1 MGPALTSHGEPPAWF
16 TFPALAALGVP
27 HATTTRHCPGVASF
41 AEPISPADPRAPF
54 REDAVRTLAATGLDL
69 SRVAY
74 ARQVH
79 GAEAARAPA
88 GGGFAGSVDILTTV
102 ERAVP
107 LAVFTA
113 DCLAVVL
120 YDPGVPA
127 LAAAHVGWRGMV
139 RGAAQAAVAAL
150 AALGAPAA
158 RLHAAISPS
167 IGPCCYE
174 VDAPVMRELEGAYPG
189 AWRGWVVPARPG
201 RVRLDLWRAAEALL
215 EAGGVDPARIENP
228 RLCTAC
234 RPDLFFSYRK
244 GHRGRLVTL
253 AALP

>member
-1 MGPALTSHGEPPAWF
+1 MGPALTPHGEPPAWF

-41 AEPISPADPRAPF
+41 AEPISPAHPRAPF
-54 REDAVRTLAATGLDL
+54 RDDAAETLAAAGLDL

-79 GAEAARAPA
+79 GADAARAPA
-88 GGGFAGSVDILTTV
+88 AGGFAGSVDIITTV

-113 DCLAVVL
+113 DCLAILL

-127 LAAAHVGWRGMV
+127 LAAAHVGWRGTV
-139 RGAAQAAVAAL
+139 RGAAQAAVQAIES
-150 AALGAPAA
+150 LGGRAW
-158 RLHAAISPS
+158 RVHAAISPS

-174 VDAPVMRELEGAYPG
+174 VDEPVTQQFAKAYPG
-189 AWRGWVVPARPG
+189 RWKAWARPARPDH
-201 RVRLDLWRAAEALL
+201 VMLDLWEANQTLL
-215 EAGGVDPARIENP
+215 EQSGVDPGRIENGH
-228 RLCTAC
+228 LCTAC
-234 RPDLFFSYRK
+234 HPDLFFSYRK

>member
-1 MGPALTSHGEPPAWF
+1 MIPHGEPPAYF

-27 HATTTRHCPGVASF
+27 HATTTRHCQGVASF
-41 AEPISPADPRAPF
+41 AEPISPAHPRAPF
-54 REDAVRTLAATGLDL
+54 REDAVRTLAAAGLDL

-79 GAEAARAPA
+79 GAAAARAPA
-88 GGGFAGSVDILTTV
+88 GGGFAGSVDVITTV
-102 ERAVP
+102 ERALP

-113 DCLAVVL
+113 DCLAIVL
-120 YDPGVPA
+120 YDPAGPV
-127 LAAAHVGWRGMV
+127 LAVAHVGWRGTV
-139 RGAAQAAVAAL
+139 RGAAQAAVRAVES
-150 AALGAPAA
+150 LGGRAW
-158 RLHAAISPS
+158 RVHAAISPS
-167 IGPCCYE
+167 VGPCCYE
-174 VDAPVMRELEGAYPG
+174 VDEPVTRQFAKAYPG
-189 AWRGWVVPARPG
+189 RWEAWARPARPDH
-201 RVRLDLWRAAEALL
+201 VMLDLWAANAALL
-215 EAGGVDPARIENP
+215 EEAGMDPARIENP